1 MDIDDY
7 LSQYEKINLEQHFG
21 QVNISES
28 CYIEYILRF
37 LTQAATHIPH
47 ELSLLVKPLHFTLT
61 KHPASIGVLPLMP
74 KILKMKSISR
84 SHFPNLTSRGIKS
97 ALHDPIKVVK
107 KTLDKIY
114 SHLIYFFEKTFI
126 SRFNLLSP
134 SVNGI
139 DEAIERIKSS
149 KTGT

>member
-1 MDIDDY
+1 M
-7 LSQYEKINLEQHFG
+7 
-21 QVNISES
+21 
-28 CYIEYILRF
+28 
-37 LTQAATHIPH
+37 
-47 ELSLLVKPLHFTLT
+47 SLLVKPSDFTLS
-61 KHPASIGVLPLMP
+61 KHPASIGVLRLMP
-74 KILKMKSISR
+74 KILKLESITR
-84 SHFPNLTSRGIKS
+84 CHIPNLTSRGIKS
-97 ALHDPIKVVK
+97 ALHDPIKVVQ

-114 SHLIYFFEKTFI
+114 SHLIHYIKKAFI